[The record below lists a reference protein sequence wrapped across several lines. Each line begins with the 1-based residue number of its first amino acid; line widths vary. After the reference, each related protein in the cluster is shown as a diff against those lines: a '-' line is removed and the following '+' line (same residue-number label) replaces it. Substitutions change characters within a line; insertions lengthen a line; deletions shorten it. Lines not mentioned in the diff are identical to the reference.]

1 MPLTRGES
9 LTIPFWLPLLLV
21 AAYLVFGLGSYG
33 LLDNNEGLYAEIGR
47 EMAHGSSLF
56 IPHLIGE
63 PYLEKP
69 PLLYYLVAASFRL
82 FGETETAARIVP
94 LFASLT
100 CLWGVHWFCARL
112 GRPQTGR
119 LAVLIL
125 ASSLGYVLM
134 SRLVMF
140 DMLFTVFF
148 NLALFSFFLAWTETN
163 RTLLRLS
170 HVCLALALLTKGFL
184 ALVLFGLILVP
195 YFVFQGH
202 RSLWQALRFFLDPL
216 GLILFL
222 VIAVPWH
229 VIASLEH
236 PRFAWSY
243 FINEHVLRFLGKRIP
258 HDYYSGSFLY
268 YLPRLLI
275 FLFPWALH
283 LALSFFHGKGKN
295 VEEAL
300 ASRFL
305 WAAWLAPLLFFSLSS
320 AKANYYMVVAM
331 PALALLIAWHIEDL
345 VGAGRARLL
354 ALPSGL
360 ILGLALILVAAYGIK
375 TRGSFD
381 LAGQSD
387 AALRVAAV
395 AAFLA
400 LAGASFWLALKGQA
414 MATVAATALL
424 LAPIQAYLLHAVAER
439 EPEIS
444 ARPLARAIG
453 QRCPGCQVM
462 IYRDFEA
469 ISSLAFYLEK
479 PPIILD
485 SASNDLWFAWHE
497 QPNDPAFATSAAV
510 AAHPSGRLAV
520 VVLKDR
526 LQEYS
531 ASPLAAKTRP
541 ALTLG
546 KATLFLSF

>member
-1 MPLTRGES
+1 MSLYRGES
-9 LTIPFWLPLLLV
+9 LAIPVWLPLLLV
-21 AAYLVFGLGSYG
+21 SAYLVFGLGSYG

-47 EMAHGSSLF
+47 EMARGSSLF

-69 PLLYYLVAASFRL
+69 PLLYYLVAVSFRL
-82 FGETETAARIVP
+82 FGETESAARMVP

-100 CLWGVHWFCARL
+100 CLWSVHWFCTRL
-112 GRPQTGR
+112 GRPQTGH
-119 LAVLIL
+119 LAVVIL

-148 NLALFSFFLAWTETN
+148 NLALFSFFLAWKETN
-163 RTLLRLS
+163 RGLLRVA

-195 YFVFQGH
+195 YFLLQGH

-222 VIAVPWH
+222 AIAVPWH
-229 VIASLEH
+229 AIASLEH

-283 LALSFFHGKGKN
+283 LALAFFRGKGEN
-295 VEEAL
+295 EEEKQI
-300 ASRFL
+300 SRFL

-331 PALALLIAWHIEDL
+331 PALALLIAWRVEDL
-345 VGAGRARLL
+345 AAAGRARLL

-360 ILGLALILVAAYGIK
+360 ILGLSLIVVAAYGIK
-375 TRGSFD
+375 TRASFD
-381 LAGQSD
+381 LAGHAD
-387 AALRVAAV
+387 ATLQAVAV
-395 AAFLA
+395 AAFLV
-400 LAGASFWLALKGQA
+400 LACASFWLSLRRQA
-414 MATVAATALL
+414 MAAVVATALL

-444 ARPLARAIG
+444 ARPLALAIKA
-453 QRCPGCQVM
+453 RCPDCQVM
-462 IYRDFEA
+462 IYRDFEN

-479 PPIILD
+479 PPVILD

-497 QPNDPAFATSAAV
+497 QPNDPAFATSQAV
-510 AAHPSGRLAV
+510 AARPSERLAV

-541 ALTLG
+541 ILTLG
-546 KATLFLSF
+546 KATLFLNR

>member
-1 MPLTRGES
+1 
-9 LTIPFWLPLLLV
+9 
-21 AAYLVFGLGSYG
+21 
-33 LLDNNEGLYAEIGR
+33 
-47 EMAHGSSLF
+47 
-56 IPHLIGE
+56 
-63 PYLEKP
+63 
-69 PLLYYLVAASFRL
+69 
-82 FGETETAARIVP
+82 
-94 LFASLT
+94 
-100 CLWGVHWFCARL
+100 
-112 GRPQTGR
+112 
-119 LAVLIL
+119 
-125 ASSLGYVLM
+125 
-134 SRLVMF
+134 
-140 DMLFTVFF
+140 
-148 NLALFSFFLAWTETN
+148 
-163 RTLLRLS
+163 
-170 HVCLALALLTKGFL
+170 
-184 ALVLFGLILVP
+184 
-195 YFVFQGH
+195 
-202 RSLWQALRFFLDPL
+202 
-216 GLILFL
+216 
-222 VIAVPWH
+222 
-229 VIASLEH
+229 
-236 PRFAWSY
+236 
-243 FINEHVLRFLGKRIP
+243 
-258 HDYYSGSFLY
+258 
-268 YLPRLLI
+268 
-275 FLFPWALH
+275 
-283 LALSFFHGKGKN
+283 
-295 VEEAL
+295 
-300 ASRFL
+300 
-305 WAAWLAPLLFFSLSS
+305 LFFSLSS